1 MSRRRLAAVTA
12 TLPLTALLL
21 VAGCSGE
28 PAGPFTS
35 APAAPSASATPTS
48 TAAADEAAVR
58 AAYDAFW
65 DAIVTTRR
73 GEPDQ
78 ELLAGVATGQV
89 VEDELKL
96 AQYYADHDISIQG
109 RPVVDD
115 VVVSVDGATALVQ
128 ACVDHDGWL
137 PEGVQATPQPP
148 RPTDVTLERSDDGT
162 WRVSR
167 FNDAEGTASC

>member
-12 TLPLTALLL
+12 ALPLTVALL
-21 VAGCSGE
+21 VAGCSGD
-28 PAGPFTS
+28 PAGPSTS

-65 DAIVTTRR
+65 EAIVTTRQ
-73 GEPDQ
+73 GKPDQ
-78 ELLAGVATGQV
+78 ALLASVADGQV

-96 AQYYADHDISIQG
+96 AQYYADHGITLQG

-115 VVVSVDGATALVQ
+115 VVVAVDGDTALVQ
-128 ACVDHDGWL
+128 ACVDHDGWV
-137 PEGVQATPQPP
+137 PKGVQATPQPP
-148 RPTDVTLERSDDGT
+148 RPTDVTLERTDGT
-162 WRVSR
+162 WLVTR